1 MLTTFMTAVAVLALL
16 YVMTGVKIVR
26 QGYRY
31 TIEHFGR
38 FVRVAEPGFNY
49 VTPFFY
55 RVGRKINMME
65 QVLEIPGQ
73 EIITKDNAMVA
84 VDGVVFF
91 QVLDPAKAAYEVSD
105 LYTAITALSTTNLRT
120 VMGSM
125 DLDETLSKRDEIN
138 TRLLSVVDQATEA
151 WGVKITRVELRD
163 IRPPQDIVNA
173 MTRQMK
179 AEREKRAVIL
189 EAEGMRQSAIL
200 KAEGEKQSAI
210 LSAEGAREAAFRE
223 AEARERA
230 AQAEATATKAVSDA
244 IEQGSA
250 QAINYFVAQKYVEAV
265 GEFARSPNAKTILFP
280 VEATQLIGTL
290 GGIGEL
296 AKEAFGDGS
305 AARRRRRPR
314 PRRACP
320 KLRNERLSPR
330 SRLAVADRRRRAADR
345 RTHRAGILPDLHR
358 RRGDRDRTVRC
369 AAGRYRPHAARAFR
383 YTRDPLARVG
393 GRRVLCDRATTT
405 RRSASQ
411 RSRRVGCSA
420 RWCRSSS
427 RSMRNGGRVRVGDGE
442 WTARGGPAAVGER
455 VRIVDVDGNCL
466 KVEPEHT
473 LPPA

>member
-1 MLTTFMTAVAVLALL
+1 MLTTFMTAVAVLVLL
-16 YVMTGVKIVR
+16 FVMMGVTIVR

-65 QVLEIPGQ
+65 QVLDIPGQ

-91 QVLDPAKAAYEVSD
+91 QVLDAAKAAYEVSD
-105 LYTAITALSTTNLRT
+105 LYTAIMALSTTNLRT

-138 TRLLSVVDQATEA
+138 TRLLAVVDHATEN

-163 IRPPQDIVNA
+163 IRPPADIVNA

-189 EAEGMRQSAIL
+189 EAEGS
-200 KAEGEKQSAI
+200 
-210 LSAEGAREAAFRE
+210 REAAFRE

-244 IEQGSA
+244 IERGSA
-250 QAINYFVAQKYVEAV
+250 QAINYFIAQKYVDAV
-265 GEFARSPNAKTILFP
+265 TEFARSPNAKTILFP

-296 AKEAFGDGS
+296 AKEAIG
-305 AARRRRRPR
+305 APR
-314 PRRACP
+314 PPAPAKP
-320 KLRNERLSPR
+320 K
-330 SRLAVADRRRRAADR
+330 
-345 RTHRAGILPDLHR
+345 
-358 RRGDRDRTVRC
+358 
-369 AAGRYRPHAARAFR
+369 
-383 YTRDPLARVG
+383 
-393 GRRVLCDRATTT
+393 
-405 RRSASQ
+405 
-411 RSRRVGCSA
+411 
-420 RWCRSSS
+420 
-427 RSMRNGGRVRVGDGE
+427 
-442 WTARGGPAAVGER
+442 
-455 VRIVDVDGNCL
+455 
-466 KVEPEHT
+466 
-473 LPPA
+473 